1 VLCNTAWIIN
11 KLTHR
16 SFHETLHDFELVS
29 GKDADVREIESILV
43 ECRLLPDN
51 PHLFQL
57 DLLARFSRAPAA
69 NSPAIGRMVAEAA
82 MMVLVTAERCIVPL
96 YPCVSP
102 TPAAHAAPAAS
113 ASASAPGG
121 RLVAVR

>member
-1 VLCNTAWIIN
+1 MMD
-11 KLTHR
+11 KLSGR
-16 SFHETLHDFELVS
+16 PFHEALSDMNLVS
-29 GKDADVREIESILV
+29 RKDADVREIESILV

-82 MMVLVTAERCIVPL
+82 TMVLVTAERCIVPL

-102 TPAAHAAPAAS
+102 TPAAPAAS